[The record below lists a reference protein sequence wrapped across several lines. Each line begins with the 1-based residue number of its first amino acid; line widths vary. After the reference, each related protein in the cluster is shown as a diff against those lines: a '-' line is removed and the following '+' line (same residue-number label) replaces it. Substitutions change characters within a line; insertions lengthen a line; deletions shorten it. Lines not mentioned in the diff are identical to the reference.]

1 MKRRILYVEK
11 PPFVGGSITGLFEL
25 VRGLDRDRFEPVVLF
40 HGPNPFRERF
50 REIGVQVETLSEAMP
65 AAQRSQR
72 DIAASMGRISRRASQ
87 GYRLLK
93 DLYRF
98 TKRDLPVAQ
107 RVARLIRTW
116 EIDLVHH
123 NNCLRSDRATV
134 LAARLAGVPQ
144 VVHVRSLLPFGMVE
158 RTLARSVN
166 AFVYMSR
173 AVESLYQQHGI
184 PAAKGQVIYDG
195 FVPTTTEVASNGH
208 GDQQSLHNGNGN
220 GNSYGNSNGHAPIR
234 ADFGLAHDDVVIS
247 NVGRMDWW
255 KGQDYF
261 VQSMAAVVQ
270 RQPNAKALLVGGVD
284 SSLRNV
290 TYHGRVQAMV
300 QELGLGRNVIFTGFR
315 SDIPAIMAMSD
326 LIVHS
331 ASEPEPFGRVVVEAM
346 LAARPVVATAAGGV
360 LDIVEDQVTGLT
372 VPPKDA
378 GAMAGAI
385 EFLLQNPAV
394 ANRMGQRAEATART
408 RFSVEQHVAHVQ
420 SLYASLLQS

>member
-1 MKRRILYVEK
+1 MKQRILYVEK

-25 VRGLDRDRFEPVVLF
+25 VRGLDRDRFEPIVLF
-40 HGPNPFRERF
+40 HRPNPFRERF
-50 REIGVQVETLSEAMP
+50 REIGVRVETLSEAMP
-65 AAQRSQR
+65 TVAREQR
-72 DIAASMGRISRRASQ
+72 DIAASLGRISPHASQ
-87 GYRLLK
+87 GYRWFK

-98 TKRDLPVAQ
+98 GRRDLPLAR
-107 RVARLIRTW
+107 RVARLIRAW

-134 LAARLAGVPQ
+134 LAARLADVPQ

-158 RTLARSVN
+158 RTLAQSVN

-195 FVPTTTEVASNGH
+195 FVPTTAEHGSNGH
-208 GDQQSLHNGNGN
+208 SQRKANRNDNPNGP
-220 GNSYGNSNGHAPIR
+220 AR
-234 ADFGLAHDDVVIS
+234 ADFGLAHDDFVIS

-261 VQSMAAVVQ
+261 VQSMAEVVQ

-290 TYHGRVQAMV
+290 TYHGRVQTMV
-300 QELGLGRNVIFTGFR
+300 QQLGLERNVIFTGFR
-315 SDIPAIMAMSD
+315 SDIPEIMAMSD
-326 LIVHS
+326 LVVHS

-385 EFLLQNPAV
+385 EFLLQNPV
-394 ANRMGQRAEATART
+394 LANRMGQRAEETART